1 MSRPSAALMIA
12 KGRDDLVFTDLRG
25 GVPGVLGMV
34 TAHLIRPGA
43 GVTSIHTARAAASRS
58 PTAVQSVNCISIFR
72 PPCHRDDAITTQGLS
87 FSPAGGE
94 GVGRRDAVG
103 GFADWSASGE
113 LAPVSSRSGP
123 ASPVRYGA
131 LMHDRNRRFLLRER
145 PSGRIGPDTFEL
157 SEEAVPEIGDG
168 EALVRVDW
176 ISLDPTNRAW
186 LNDTPTYLPPVGIGE
201 VMRALGLGEVVASK
215 NPNYAVGQTVQG
227 LVGWQEYAV
236 ASDAMP
242 LLPVDVADGVSPSAY
257 LGALGMTGLTAWI
270 GIRDIGKPQPG
281 ETVVVSAAAGAV
293 GSVAGQLA
301 KSDGARVVGIAGG
314 PEKCAL
320 LTDRLGFDAAVDHR
334 ADDWAAQLAA
344 ATPNGIDID
353 FENVGGDIMDA
364 IFARLNLGARVA
376 LCGLISGY
384 NSADPPPGP
393 RAFANLL
400 IQRATLQGFIVLDHF
415 DRAPEAIGEI
425 AGLIAGGRLTPLET
439 VVEGFEQLP
448 TAINMLFDGKNVG
461 KLVVKTSR

>member
-1 MSRPSAALMIA
+1 MP
-12 KGRDDLVFTDLRG
+12 
-25 GVPGVLGMV
+25 
-34 TAHLIRPGA
+34 
-43 GVTSIHTARAAASRS
+43 
-58 PTAVQSVNCISIFR
+58 
-72 PPCHRDDAITTQGLS
+72 
-87 FSPAGGE
+87 
-94 GVGRRDAVG
+94 
-103 GFADWSASGE
+103 
-113 LAPVSSRSGP
+113 
-123 ASPVRYGA
+123 
-131 LMHDRNRRFLLRER
+131 DRNRRFLLRER
-145 PSGRIGPDTFEL
+145 PTGRIGPGTFEL

-186 LNDTPTYLPPVGIGE
+186 INDTPTYLPPVGIGE
-201 VMRALGLGEVVASK
+201 VMRGGGLGEVVASK

-242 LLPVDVADGVSPSAY
+242 LFPVDVTEGVSPSAY
-257 LGALGMTGLTAWI
+257 MGALGMTGLTAWI
-270 GIRDIGKPQPG
+270 GIRDIGRPRPG

-301 KSDGARVVGIAGG
+301 KADGARVVGIAGG

-320 LTDRLGFDAAVDHR
+320 LTEQLGFDAAVDHR
-334 ADDWAAQLAA
+334 AGDWRTQLRA
-344 ATPNGIDID
+344 ATPKGIDVD

-364 IFARLNLGARVA
+364 IFARLNIRARVA

-384 NSADPPPGP
+384 NSADPVPGP
-393 RAFANLL
+393 RAFGNLL
-400 IQRATLQGFIVLDHF
+400 IQRATLRGFVVLDHL
-415 DRAPEAIGEI
+415 DRQREAAAEI
-425 AGLIAGGRLTPLET
+425 AGLIADGRLTPLET

-461 KLVVKTSR
+461 KLVVKTAR